1 MFLLYPLKVSIPQ
14 IGLLG
19 LSAKVK
25 KKKKL
30 FNAIFSCTAWKN
42 RYYSEIFRDN
52 CILCLQSFA
61 FILGNGKYVI
71 YNDHYVNDL
80 VHLMPNYFFFN
91 SRILHMHKLSNFFIL
106 YLKICACFYKIL

>member
-30 FNAIFSCTAWKN
+30 FKAIFSCTAWEKKAL
-42 RYYSEIFRDN
+42 IQKF
-52 CILCLQSFA
+52 
-61 FILGNGKYVI
+61 
-71 YNDHYVNDL
+71 
-80 VHLMPNYFFFN
+80 
-91 SRILHMHKLSNFFIL
+91 
-106 YLKICACFYKIL
+106 